1 MHKKVIEERGK
12 VSEKEKRTRY
22 ADPSYQYKNKKKKK
36 KKKKFNKKL
45 KFIESCGKASHL
57 AIRNLSNPSI

>member
-22 ADPSYQYKNKKKKK
+22 ADPSYQYIPKK
-36 KKKKFNKKL
+36 
-45 KFIESCGKASHL
+45 
-57 AIRNLSNPSI
+57 AIAQ